1 MHPSDE
7 ALSEREEEILDLAT
21 LRAATAAD
29 DGTRYT
35 HVQVCEELG
44 L

>member
-1 MHPSDE
+1 MHPTDE
-7 ALSEREEEILDLAT
+7 ALSEREEELDLAT

-35 HVQVCEELG
+35 HAQVCEELG